1 LYLNEQM
8 AERFV
13 REGLVKH
20 SDLGIR
26 LAFQKACR
34 LRLLD
39 SAEYLARRH
48 RHEALLLKL
57 LTLSHED

>member
-1 LYLNEQM
+1 
-8 AERFV
+8 
-13 REGLVKH
+13 LVKH